1 MKYTGWPSGQF
12 FKQWLP
18 GGSFYRQSVI
28 IGILIG
34 ILAIFLSITVIPA
47 GLAGNTVKLRA
58 VKPVPMAPGAVQ
70 PKSAPATQPHPVIPE
85 PGVGSA
91 RRVDGLGKID
101 GMVKGGF
108 VISDMTLKISPS
120 AKYPDGQSG
129 IGTGAWVAFSVNKK
143 GEIIEIWPTDK
154 PERKQPRKK

>member
-1 MKYTGWPSGQF
+1 MKYTGWPIGRF
-12 FKQWLP
+12 FKQWLSR
-18 GGSFYRQSVI
+18 GSFYRQRVI
-28 IGILIG
+28 IGSM
-34 ILAIFLSITVIPA
+34 AIFLSIAVAPA
-47 GLAGNTVKLRA
+47 GFAGNTVKLRA
-58 VKPVPMAPGAVQ
+58 VKPAPMPPGAGQ
-70 PKSAPATQPHPVIPE
+70 PKAPQATHPHPVIPE
-85 PGVGSA
+85 PGGSSA

-143 GEIIEIWPTDK
+143 GEIIEIWPADK
-154 PERKQPRKK
+154 PERKPPRKK